1 MRELRFLD
9 PYTQLHGIL
18 SPYKDGGVGGGGSLF
33 RASGRSAFLY
43 GQWGNSFVWGESQLG
58 ISLGGFQYQFLAQLA
73 NAGPKSIEVLTNC
86 HREVCT
92 IKFVASDVL
101 TSLWQFDKCYFDKL
115 GHLFIH
121 WVHYWKPDF
130 FWNVKSSSI

>member
-1 MRELRFLD
+1 MRELRFLE

-18 SPYKDGGVGGGGSLF
+18 SPYKDGEGGSLF

-58 ISLGGFQYQFLAQLA
+58 ISLGGLQYQFLAQLA

-101 TSLWQFDKCYFDKL
+101 TSL
-115 GHLFIH
+115 
-121 WVHYWKPDF
+121 
-130 FWNVKSSSI
+130 